1 MITQQTTKFKLCA
14 RDYIAVYCL
23 SSLSFPVETTAYSFI
38 DALHLIFM
46 DLPCTKHCSK
56 KYGSNT
62 DNEFT
67 HVFQIL
73 C

>member
-1 MITQQTTKFKLCA
+1 VSSNVGHPDREESLLYVLP
-14 RDYIAVYCL
+14 DESL
-23 SSLSFPVETTAYSFI
+23 SLSFPVETTAYSFI